1 MSVILE
7 GFDNSGKSTLA
18 EMLKLDA
25 EATVYY
31 PGPKPVGIRA
41 IRRQMR
47 QQADWASE
55 PNAVLDRVTIFS
67 QSAYSLGDTRQ
78 VLQLMFASLMEMGA
92 FMRTIDNSL
101 VVYCRP
107 PIEKILDFSTHQ
119 IKSYDDHKKLK
130 WLDANAERIV
140 QRYDNLF
147 KSFPHVVWDYTD
159 PDPEL
164 YQQLIWRLS

>member
-18 EMLKLDA
+18 EMLKRDA

-31 PGPKPVGIRA
+31 PGPKPVGIRD

-47 QQADWASE
+47 QQAEWASE
-55 PNAVLDRVTIFS
+55 PSAVLDRVTIFS
-67 QSAYSLGDTRQ
+67 QYAYSLGDTRQ
-78 VLQLMFASLMEMGA
+78 MLQLAFASLMEMRA

-119 IKSYDDHKKLK
+119 IKSYDDHKKLR
-130 WLDANAERIV
+130 WLEANAERIV

-159 PDPEL
+159 PAPEL